1 MVGFA
6 RASDIILSG
15 RKVSAEEALEIG
27 LATDVVAAPALI
39 ERALELARR
48 VAALPAFTMR
58 MAKRALAV
66 AQDEARM
73 QAVREFGSLA
83 NRMGQVDGAVGPP
96 SLQNASS
103 R

>member
-15 RKVSAEEALEIG
+15 RKVSAVEALEIG
-27 LATDVVAAPALI
+27 LANEIAPAEGLI
-39 ERALELARR
+39 ERSLELARR

-66 AQDEARM
+66 GQDEARM

-83 NRMGQVDGAVGPP
+83 NRMGQVDGAAGP
-96 SLQNASS
+96 ASPE
-103 R
+103 